1 MWWNK
6 IISWFREANERQKC
20 VNDFN
25 DAAKKAFIENVAP
38 VYLKSEISRG
48 NRNYKHSMSNFFFSG
63 FRIKTL
69 SGRVLSYSE
78 VEAIGLAIHTNQE
91 LMRKLVTLGLDTL
104 EICDTS
110 GSKVKDWRITEIMQI
125 RNL

>member
-1 MWWNK
+1 MWWSK
-6 IISWFREANERQKC
+6 IITWFREANERQRC

-25 DAAKKAFIENVAP
+25 DAAKSAFIANIT

-69 SGRVLSYSE
+69 SGRALSYSE
-78 VEAIGLAIHTNQE
+78 VEAVGLAIHTNQE
-91 LMRKLVTLGLDTL
+91 LMRKLATLGFDTL

-110 GSKVKDWRITEIMQI
+110 GSKVKDWRLTAIMQI
-125 RNL
+125 GNW

>member
-6 IISWFREANERQKC
+6 IVYWFREANERQRC

-48 NRNYKHSMSNFFFSG
+48 NRNYKHSMSNFFYSG

-69 SGRVLSYSE
+69 SGRAMSCSE

-104 EICDTS
+104 EICDTT
-110 GSKVKDWRITEIMQI
+110 GSKVKDWRITEIIQI
-125 RNL
+125 RNW

>member
-1 MWWNK
+1 MWWSK
-6 IISWFREANERQKC
+6 IITWFREANERQRC

-25 DAAKKAFIENVAP
+25 DAAKSAFIANIAP
-38 VYLKSEISRG
+38 VYLKSETSRG

-69 SGRVLSYSE
+69 SGRALSYSE
-78 VEAIGLAIHTNQE
+78 VEAVGLAIHTNQE
-91 LMRKLVTLGLDTL
+91 LMRKLATLGFDTL

-110 GSKVKDWRITEIMQI
+110 GSKVKDWRLTAIMQI
-125 RNL
+125 GNW